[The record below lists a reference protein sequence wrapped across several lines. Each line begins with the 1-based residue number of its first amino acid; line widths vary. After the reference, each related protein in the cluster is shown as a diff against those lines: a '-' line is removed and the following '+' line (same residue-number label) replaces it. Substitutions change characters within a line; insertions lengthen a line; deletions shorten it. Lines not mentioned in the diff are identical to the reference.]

1 MKKVILFPALALVA
15 LISWSFNPQ
24 AKTTAVGYL
33 MVVGSGRPGA
43 SNKAEITVIPP
54 TGQRQVQVLR
64 DIAVSSEGP
73 NAEGAV
79 ALHQAELA
87 AVNKLYRQGWR
98 LVSVAQST
106 VGAGA
111 ATETVYMLEKR

>member
-1 MKKVILFPALALVA
+1 MFSAVALVA
-15 LISWSFNPQ
+15 LVSWSFNSQTKP
-24 AKTTAVGYL
+24 TVGGYL

-43 SNKAEITVIPP
+43 SNKAEITVVPP
-54 TGQRQVQVLR
+54 SGPRQVQVLR
-64 DIAVSSEGP
+64 NIAVTSEGP
-73 NAEGAV
+73 DAEGAV
-79 ALHQAELA
+79 ALHQAELVT
-87 AVNKLYRQGWR
+87 VNKFYKQGWR